1 MSSPSLLS
9 PSKEGEDL
17 FIYLVVSTTVVS
29 AALIREE
36 NRIQLPIYYVSQ
48 VFQGANARCPRTE
61 NIVFALI
68 IASRKL
74 HPYFQANPIL
84 VMIDQPIKKATNKP
98 EAARR
103 LVQWAIELS
112 QFDINYCPKTAIK
125 VQALVD
131 FIAEFTLSDDE
142 KAKAR

>member
-1 MSSPSLLS
+1 M
-9 PSKEGEDL
+9 
-17 FIYLVVSTTVVS
+17 STTAVS

-36 NRIQLPIYYVSQ
+36 NRVQLPVYYVSQ
-48 VFQGANARCPRTE
+48 VFQGANARCPRME

-98 EAARR
+98 EAAMR

-112 QFDINYCPKTAIK
+112 QIDIYYCPKTAIK
-125 VQALVD
+125 AQALVD

-142 KAKAR
+142 KAKVR